1 MDFKIE
7 GNDLNELFHLVWVWS
22 HNKGFLDNN
31 NVPKQFMKC
40 QEELGEGCSAYL
52 KGKESELEDFLGDY
66 FVTGIVLCH
75 QLGKTPS
82 DMLKIALN
90 EIWNRKGKMVNG
102 SFIKESDLS
111 RK

>member
-1 MDFKIE
+1 
-7 GNDLNELFHLVWVWS
+7 
-22 HNKGFLDNN
+22 
-31 NVPKQFMKC
+31 
-40 QEELGEGCSAYL
+40 
-52 KGKESELEDFLGDY
+52 
-66 FVTGIVLCH
+66 
-75 QLGKTPS
+75 LGKTPS